1 MVKTRR
7 GTSLGR
13 TLPPAKRRRILAAKT
28 TPAPADQP
36 EKPPPRCFASTD
48 IDRVLYISL
57 QQRARSSRRPVAST
71 AALVRLLAELVLPV
85 TPRRQRRAR
94 TAKNTYLLQDGTEKV
109 VSKEMIQ
116 EFADD
121 EAQRRFALLHD
132 VFKIGMDAPD
142 AEQVAD
148 QDILGFFQGK
158 TLTAGAL
165 RPLSGAQQLH

>member
-1 MVKTRR
+1 
-7 GTSLGR
+7 
-13 TLPPAKRRRILAAKT
+13 
-28 TPAPADQP
+28 
-36 EKPPPRCFASTD
+36 
-48 IDRVLYISL
+48 
-57 QQRARSSRRPVAST
+57 
-71 AALVRLLAELVLPV
+71 LAELVLPV